1 MPEYAYVHNNE
12 AEQAVLAACILNEEA
27 AREIVAALEP
37 EDFFRIVNG
46 IIFDAA
52 KTILS
57 EGKPLDAVVLAHR
70 LDARGKLG
78 EPVIRSYLLDLCD
91 QTFSLLAWREH
102 LRIVRECSLQ
112 RKILNAA
119 LMVAAES
126 SRAQEDFD
134 DYLSSSKERLRGA
147 LPPEPALAS
156 IGA

>member
-1 MPEYAYVHNNE
+1 M
-12 AEQAVLAACILNEEA
+12 
-27 AREIVAALEP
+27 
-37 EDFFRIVNG
+37 
-46 IIFDAA
+46 
-52 KTILS
+52 
-57 EGKPLDAVVLAHR
+57 VLAHR